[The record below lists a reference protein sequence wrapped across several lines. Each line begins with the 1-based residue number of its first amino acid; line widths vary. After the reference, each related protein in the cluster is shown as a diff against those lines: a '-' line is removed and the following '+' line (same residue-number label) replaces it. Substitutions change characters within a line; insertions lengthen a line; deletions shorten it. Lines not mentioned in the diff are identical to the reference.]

1 MRLGQLAR
9 QLEKQPDKIVT
20 FLAQEKNVT
29 IKSHPNCKV
38 EDELIEAI
46 SNHFKPATEEVDE
59 ATATPKE
66 KKAEPKTEETTT
78 VEETPAPVEHIETQ
92 KAPEAQELKII
103 GKIDLPNKKEIEVEV
118 DGVVYDQATLDEKK
132 KEELKADREQ
142 KAIEKEP
149 TFELN
154 YIVMSAGQK
163 RASVNGKK
171 VHEGD
176 MVSGAKITRITSDSV
191 HLSYKGQPKKLRMN
205 TVNGIKR
212 N

>member
-1 MRLGQLAR
+1 MRIGSVFKTLSLYGFYVALTVGTLTVSASQTF
-9 QLEKQPDKIVT
+9 QLE
-20 FLAQEKNVT
+20 NG
-29 IKSHPNCKV
+29 
-38 EDELIEAI
+38 
-46 SNHFKPATEEVDE
+46 EVLQDPTRPE
-59 ATATPKE
+59 VWTAPK
-66 KKAEPKTEETTT
+66 A
-78 VEETPAPVEHIETQ
+78 
-92 KAPEAQELKII
+92 
-103 GKIDLPNKKEIEVEV
+103 
-118 DGVVYDQATLDEKK
+118 
-132 KEELKADREQ
+132 EQ

-191 HLSYKGQPKKLRMN
+191 HLSYKGQPKTLRMN